1 MRPED
6 PPQRESEKAEGRW
19 LARKKLAG
27 FPARVLLRSRSFPD
41 RRSKGSFAPRI
52 VSSTTAPRRLPI
64 SSTES
69 LAIAAGACATFY
81 AALITSHSPD
91 RLSFPGASAGHQ
103 NYLRN
108 LPLLTGVPT
117 IAAYALPGTI
127 ILSRRQNCPRRHA
140 SSE

>member
-19 LARKKLAG
+19 LARKKLAD

-81 AALITSHSPD
+81 AAFIIQPRSPD
-91 RLSFPGASAGHQ
+91 
-103 NYLRN
+103 
-108 LPLLTGVPT
+108 LPRSIRCPSKLPTLLAVADGRTYDCSVCVT
-117 IAAYALPGTI
+117 SLY
-127 ILSRRQNCPRRHA
+127 
-140 SSE
+140 SSVQ

>member
-6 PPQRESEKAEGRW
+6 PPQREYEKAEGRW

-69 LAIAAGACATFY
+69 LAIAAGACPTFY
-81 AALITSHSPD
+81 AGFITQPRWPKRPRAAHW
-91 RLSFPGASAGHQ
+91 
-103 NYLRN
+103 
-108 LPLLTGVPT
+108 PT
-117 IAAYALPGTI
+117 KITYVT
-127 ILSRRQNCPRRHA
+127 CCC
-140 SSE
+140 

>member
-69 LAIAAGACATFY
+69 LAIAAGGC
-81 AALITSHSPD
+81 
-91 RLSFPGASAGHQ
+91 
-103 NYLRN
+103 
-108 LPLLTGVPT
+108 PT
-117 IAAYALPGTI
+117 IYSGFIQQPKRPKRPKPAHTPTQITYVTLPGVTG
-127 ILSRRQNCPRRHA
+127 
-140 SSE
+140 

>member
-6 PPQRESEKAEGRW
+6 PPQSGSGKAEGRW
-19 LARKKLAG
+19 LARTELAG

-81 AALITSHSPD
+81 AAFITQPRSP
-91 RLSFPGASAGHQ
+91 SFPGASAGHQ

-127 ILSRRQNCPRRHA
+127 ILSRRQNCPRLQA